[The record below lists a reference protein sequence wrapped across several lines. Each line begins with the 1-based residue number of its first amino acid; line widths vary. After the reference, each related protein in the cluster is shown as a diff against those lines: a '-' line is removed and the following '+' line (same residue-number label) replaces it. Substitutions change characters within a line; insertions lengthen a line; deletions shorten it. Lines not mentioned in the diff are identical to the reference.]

1 MKVTNNCEVSSLCD
15 VTIRCT
21 LPDNT
26 FLQASYCKAK
36 TTSKN
41 DTKLNIGQRRNTS
54 MVDKNSAKTP
64 MNIKLSLYFTIIFIY
79 AADILSVSH
88 ITLITI

>member
-1 MKVTNNCEVSSLCD
+1 MTSPYGAHCQ
-15 VTIRCT
+15 TTR
-21 LPDNT
+21 
-26 FLQASYCKAK
+26 SYRRHIVKAK

-41 DTKLNIGQRRNTS
+41 DTKLNIGQRRKTS

>member
-1 MKVTNNCEVSSLCD
+1 
-15 VTIRCT
+15 
-21 LPDNT
+21 
-26 FLQASYCKAK
+26 
-36 TTSKN
+36 
-41 DTKLNIGQRRNTS
+41 